1 MSAARTLIK
10 NVYQILVC
18 IIAALFIGAIFLLI
32 QGENPLEIYYYLI
45 INPLTSGLGII
56 KSLGKATLLIFT
68 GLAVA
73 VSFKCGLFNIGVE
86 GQLLFGGLAAALVGY
101 YGSGLPA
108 VLHVT
113 ISILA
118 GMAAGM
124 VYAFIPAILK
134 VKLMV
139 HEVITTIML
148 NNIATALTAFFIVN
162 YFRNPGQTARTYN
175 VAESAHLLQFAPPEH
190 LNLGFVI
197 AIACVVSLYI
207 LLNKTPYG
215 LKLNAIGKNPVA
227 ARYSGIHSNQVV
239 IITMLISG
247 ALAGLCGSERIL
259 GAFGYM
265 QVNFSPG
272 YGFDGITAAVIG
284 KNNPVGACVA
294 AIFIGILQYG
304 GTTINMMTNVPA
316 EFVQV
321 LIAIMFVLV
330 AAQEAI
336 FHALKGLRR
345 KRGKKVSVV

>member
-1 MSAARTLIK
+1 MAATRALIR
-10 NVYQILVC
+10 NVCQIVLC
-18 IIAALFIGAIFLLI
+18 IIIALLIGAIFLLL

-45 INPLTSGLGII
+45 VNPLTSGLGII
-56 KSLGKATLLIFT
+56 KSLGKATPLIFT

-73 VSFKCGLFNIGVE
+73 ISFKCGLFNIGVE

-101 YGSGLPA
+101 YGTGLPA
-108 VLHVT
+108 ALHMT
-113 ISILA
+113 ISVLA

-124 VYAFIPAILK
+124 LYAFIPAILK

-148 NNIATALTAFFIVN
+148 NSIAAALTAFLIVN
-162 YFRNPGQTARTYN
+162 YFRNPGQTARTFT
-175 VAESAHLLQFAPPEH
+175 VAWSSRLPQLASPEH

-197 AIACVVSLYI
+197 AMICVVLLSI
-207 LLNKTPYG
+207 LLKRTPFG
-215 LKLNAIGKNPVA
+215 LKLDAIGKNPVA
-227 ARYSGIHSNQVV
+227 SKYSGIYSNQIV

-284 KNNPVGACVA
+284 KNNPIGAYIA

-316 EFVQV
+316 EFVQA

-330 AAQEAI
+330 AAQGAI
-336 FHALKGLRR
+336 FHALGSAFNKRR
-345 KRGKKVSVV
+345 KRVNAV